1 QSKDAAISAAAVDPV
16 TNGASVTIS
25 VNAGT
30 VTYTTCSG
38 AEWTGD
44 ATKGWKF
51 KRATC
56 VTGIKTAQIKSAKMK
71 FKGDSL
77 GDTGSFPLTVTTD
90 TDVVVASSTT
100 SYAMRFLLADA
111 KKNDGTQYLN
121 KNTTLASGMCGP
133 PTTTTTIPSCADCCT
148 HVPAFTKIKTVNGVP
163 TATVVGH
170 VLDDSGA
177 NLLNLTSGGLYFGG
191 SGVGVPLPS
200 PVPNTLPD

>member
-1 QSKDAAISAAAVDPV
+1 MMTRPGKWNFPFVVALVAGLWAGPAGAACTAIVGKLIQAKNTPKFQVQSKDAAISAAAVDPV

-38 AEWTGD
+38 AEWTGTA
-44 ATKGWKF
+44 ATGWKF
-51 KRATC
+51 KRVGCA
-56 VTGIKTAQIKSAKMK
+56 TGIKTAQIKNAKTK
-71 FKGDSL
+71 FKGDTL

-133 PTTTTTIPSCADCCT
+133 PPPTTTTTIPSCADCCT
-148 HVPAFTKIKTVNGVP
+148 HVPPFTRI
-163 TATVVGH
+163 
-170 VLDDSGA
+170 
-177 NLLNLTSGGLYFGG
+177 
-191 SGVGVPLPS
+191 
-200 PVPNTLPD
+200 